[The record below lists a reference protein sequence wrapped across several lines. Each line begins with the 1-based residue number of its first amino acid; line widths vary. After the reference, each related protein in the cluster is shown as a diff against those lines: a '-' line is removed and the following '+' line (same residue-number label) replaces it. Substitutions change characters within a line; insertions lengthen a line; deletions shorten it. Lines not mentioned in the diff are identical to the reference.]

1 MTTDKLGK
9 CITYSSSSASLF
21 HTSQYIFPKLFQM
34 ILILEI
40 DVYSAAEF
48 VLYKLK
54 ELGKISQEEISCFL
68 EEFDKLDVDQ
78 SGTLSTYDLTLG
90 QTSQ

>member
-1 MTTDKLGK
+1 M
-9 CITYSSSSASLF
+9 YR
-21 HTSQYIFPKLFQM
+21 
-34 ILILEI
+34 
-40 DVYSAAEF
+40 AAEF

-68 EEFDKLDVDQ
+68 EEFNQLDADQ
-78 SGTLSTYDLTLG
+78 SGTLSTYDLNLA